1 MPRRRRSRLIVL
13 VSALGGLVAGVGPA
27 RAGTFPVAPGED
39 FCQVFNQQAGPG
51 DEVLLA
57 PGDHA
62 GPCVLSQGGTPGLPK
77 ALRAADP
84 GDPPRIVYEGA
95 SSNVLDVTT
104 SHVVIEGIRFGPT
117 QADIDAIKIKAG
129 DQVRIAGN
137 HFFQIGGISVSANTV
152 DTEGIEIVDN
162 FFEDLSA
169 TGIYLGCHGGM
180 ASCSARGYTIAGN
193 LIDGVD
199 SANVGY
205 GLEVKLDSD
214 GVVRDNVIHD
224 TKGPG
229 IEIYGSTELTRVNV
243 VERNLVIGSRNNA
256 TLEIAGGPTIVRSN
270 LVIGGAGGGLYVYDY
285 QDRGLVRAIQVV
297 GNTVIGDAGPAVA
310 LSKWGPD
317 LELEFADNAAWQMA
331 GGGPAMPAAIAGVA
345 WAGNVECT
353 DPGLCWVDAAGWD
366 LGPAPGSPLE
376 GGGAA
381 PTLAALGDDFCG
393 QARGAPPFAGGLEG
407 GRGAGP
413 GPLSVAFK
421 STFACEGGG
430 GTTGGTGGET
440 SGGDT
445 SGGTTGEGTSS
456 AGTSGGAT
464 SEGTSGGSAS
474 GGSVSAGTTAG
485 ATGSTSEGGGEDG
498 GGCACASGGG
508 GGSGWALLVV
518 ALLRRR
524 RARGCTASSAL
535 WRPAKIG

>member
-1 MPRRRRSRLIVL
+1 ML
-13 VSALGGLVAGVGPA
+13 VSALGGLVAGA
-27 RAGTFPVAPGED
+27 ETALAGSFPVAPGED

-51 DEVLLA
+51 DEVLLG

-62 GPCVLSQGGTPGLPK
+62 GPCVLSQGGMPGLPK

-84 GDPPRIVYEGA
+84 GDPPRIVYDGA

-104 SHVVIEGIRFGPT
+104 SHVVIEGIGFGPT

-129 DQVRIAGN
+129 DEVRIAGC

-152 DTEGIEIVDN
+152 DTQGIEIVDN
-162 FFEDLSA
+162 FFEDLKA

-205 GLEVKLDSD
+205 GLEVKLDSE

-229 IEIYGSTELTRVNV
+229 IEIYGSTDPSRVNV
-243 VERNLVIGSRNNA
+243 VERNLVVGSRNNA

-270 LVIGGAGGGLYVYDY
+270 LVIGGAAGGLYVYDY

-297 GNTVIGDAGPAVA
+297 GNTVIGDAGPAVG
-310 LSKWGPD
+310 LSEWGPD
-317 LELEFADNAAWQMA
+317 LELEFADNAVWQMA

-345 WAGNVECT
+345 WAGNVACD

-366 LGPAPGSPLE
+366 LGPAAGSPLLS
-376 GGGAA
+376 GGAT
-381 PTLAALGDDFCG
+381 PTLAALDDDFCG
-393 QARGAPPFAGGLEG
+393 RARGTPPHAGGLEG
-407 GRGAGP
+407 GAGAGP
-413 GPLSVAFK
+413 GPLAVAFK
-421 STFACEGGG
+421 STFACEGEG
-430 GTTGGTGGET
+430 GTTGGATGGSSGGET
-440 SGGDT
+440 SGET
-445 SGGTTGEGTSS
+445 SGEGTSS
-456 AGTSGGAT
+456 AGTSEGTSAGGT
-464 SEGTSGGSAS
+464 SEGSGGSA
-474 GGSVSAGTTAG
+474 GSASAGATAG
-485 ATGSTSEGGGEDG
+485 ATGSTGEGGAADG

-508 GGSGWALLVV
+508 GGAGWALWIVPV
-518 ALLRRR
+518 LRRR
-524 RARGCTASSAL
+524 RARACAASSAL